1 MYVIFEKID
10 LQVAVFNFHFAVN
23 YYHDHGCFTAVSVFI
38 WKRKRGYASHTWV
51 FVIWYQ
57 RVDGNRLLGCH
68 LVHGY
73 LGEGLLKFTS
83 NAASR
88 CMAQMLGIMVF
99 IVLVGLHEA
108 LGWTKTKKQ
117 QKKKKAF
124 VVLYIYRH
132 VAPSAGS
139 RKTGESSREVLSS
152 TALKKLGLHRGSDSC
167 LLMLGILWYIN
178 SFSVPAFR
186 GQPEEIV
193 GCCL

>member
-1 MYVIFEKID
+1 MTM
-10 LQVAVFNFHFAVN
+10 A
-23 YYHDHGCFTAVSVFI
+23 
-38 WKRKRGYASHTWV
+38 ASQQCRHLFGKGITWV

-57 RVDGNRLLGCH
+57 RLDGHRLLGCH

-152 TALKKLGLHRGSDSC
+152 TALKKLGLHGGSDSR

>member
-108 LGWTKTKKQ
+108 LG
-117 QKKKKAF
+117 
-124 VVLYIYRH
+124 
-132 VAPSAGS
+132 
-139 RKTGESSREVLSS
+139 
-152 TALKKLGLHRGSDSC
+152 
-167 LLMLGILWYIN
+167 
-178 SFSVPAFR
+178 
-186 GQPEEIV
+186 
-193 GCCL
+193 